1 MRDNIED
8 ILESTLFSR
17 DDIHEMC
24 VRLGKQLTE
33 DYAGKEPVLVGALT
47 GAIFFM
53 TDLARE
59 MDVRCKMDFIDVSS
73 YGNGTESSGKVKL
86 VKDVTTDVKG
96 KDILIIEDIVDTGHT
111 LKFMKEHF
119 ISLGAKSVKCVALL
133 NKPSRRV
140 DNVSVDYY
148 GSEVENQFVVG
159 YGLDFYNMFR
169 NIPYIGV
176 VKPEVIQA
184 YANKYKEAIFHGEVK
199 YSLFYYLFCFF
210 L

>member
-1 MRDNIED
+1 
-8 ILESTLFSR
+8 
-17 DDIHEMC
+17 
-24 VRLGKQLTE
+24 
-33 DYAGKEPVLVGALT
+33 
-47 GAIFFM
+47 
-53 TDLARE
+53 
-59 MDVRCKMDFIDVSS
+59 
-73 YGNGTESSGKVKL
+73 
-86 VKDVTTDVKG
+86 
-96 KDILIIEDIVDTGHT
+96 
-111 LKFMKEHF
+111 MKEHF

-184 YANKYKEAIFHGEVK
+184 YANK
-199 YSLFYYLFCFF
+199 
-210 L
+210 

>member
-1 MRDNIED
+1 MRDNIEA

-73 YGNGTESSGKVKL
+73 YGNGFESSGKVKL
-86 VKDVTTDVKG
+86 VKDVHTDLTD
-96 KDILIIEDIVDTGHT
+96 KDVLIVEDIVDTGHT
-111 LKFMKEHF
+111 MKFMKEHF
-119 ISLGAKSVKCVALL
+119 LSLGARSVKCVALL
-133 NKPSRRV
+133 DKPSRRV
-140 DNVSVDYY
+140 DDVVVDYY
-148 GSEVENQFVVG
+148 GSEVGNQYVVG

-184 YANKYKEAIFHGEVK
+184 YANK
-199 YSLFYYLFCFF
+199 
-210 L
+210 